1 MDLLQYSNIDTLI
14 HRLNPIVKLLL
25 IACFWLIAFI
35 AFNLVIL
42 LFLTTISVVLW
53 LVARMPLKGFG
64 RLAILLSI
72 VFLVFCTVNGFMYYA
87 GETPLFTLFGRWD
100 FTLEG
105 LIFGLTISSKVLA
118 VVSVVPLLTMTTP
131 LARFM
136 AGLARIK
143 LPYKFIFILGTAI
156 RLTPLVE
163 ETYRDILDAQKL
175 RGHDITKM
183 NIFQKIREGYLPV
196 FVPLILS
203 LLRRASEL
211 DVAIE
216 SRGFGAPVKR
226 TYVEDLSMKSRDWI
240 AVVLIILGTVGII
253 TFMYTFGMSTPM
265 GLLPE
270 FPK

>member
-1 MDLLQYSNIDTLI
+1 VDILQYSNIDTLI
-14 HRLNPIVKLLL
+14 HRLNPVVKLLL

-35 AFNLVIL
+35 SFNLVIL
-42 LFLTTISVVLW
+42 LFMTAISLSLW
-53 LVARMPLKGFG
+53 AVARMPLKGFG
-64 RLAILLSI
+64 RLAVLLS
-72 VFLVFCTVNGFMYYA
+72 LVFVVFCLVNGFMYYA
-87 GETPLFTLFGRWD
+87 GETPLFTLFGKWD
-100 FTLEG
+100 YTLEG

-136 AGLARIK
+136 AALSRVK

-156 RLTPLVE
+156 RLTPLVD
-163 ETYRDILDAQKL
+163 ETYHDILDAQKL
-175 RGHDITKM
+175 RGHDISKM
-183 NIFQKIREGYLPV
+183 NVFMKIKEGYLPV

-203 LLRRASEL
+203 LLRRASDL

-226 TYVEDLSMKSRDWI
+226 TSVEDLSMKRLDWI
-240 AVVLIILGTVGII
+240 AAVLTVLGTVGII
-253 TFMYTFGMSTPM
+253 TFMYAFGMSTPL

-270 FPK
+270 MPK

>member
-14 HRLNPIVKLLL
+14 HRLNPVVKLLL
-25 IACFWLIAFI
+25 ITCFWLIAFI
-35 AFNLVIL
+35 AYNLVIL
-42 LFLTTISVVLW
+42 LFITGISLVLW
-53 LVARMPLKGFG
+53 SVARMPLKGFS
-64 RLAILLSI
+64 RLVILLSI

-100 FTLEG
+100 YTLEG
-105 LIFGLTISSKVLA
+105 LIFGLTISAKVLA

-136 AGLARIK
+136 AGLARVK

-163 ETYRDILDAQKL
+163 ETYHDIVDAQKL
-175 RGHDITKM
+175 RGHNISKM
-183 NIFQKIREGYLPV
+183 NFFKRIGQGYLPV

-226 TYVEDLSMKSRDWI
+226 TYVEDISMKSRDWV
-240 AVVLIILGTVGII
+240 AVIVTILGTVGII
-253 TFMYTFGMSTPM
+253 AFMYIFKMSTPM